1 LSAWLGIDAPKTAA
15 LHAAQ
20 SVELDLTQDAAQER
34 CRYGIEGVLGGVIR
48 EERSGTIEA
57 TFGLIGSERLTC
69 TIAAIGGERSRVT
82 LETRRGAQAGN
93 PPRSPY
99 VKALAEYLAG

>member
-15 LHAAQ
+15 LHPAR
-20 SVELDLTQDAAQER
+20 SVELDLTRDAAQAR

-48 EERSGTIEA
+48 EERPGAIEA

-69 TIAAIGGERSRVT
+69 TIAAMDGGRSRVT
-82 LETRRGAQAGN
+82 IETRHGAQPGN
-93 PPRSPY
+93 PPPSPY
-99 VKALAEYLAG
+99 VKALADYLAG